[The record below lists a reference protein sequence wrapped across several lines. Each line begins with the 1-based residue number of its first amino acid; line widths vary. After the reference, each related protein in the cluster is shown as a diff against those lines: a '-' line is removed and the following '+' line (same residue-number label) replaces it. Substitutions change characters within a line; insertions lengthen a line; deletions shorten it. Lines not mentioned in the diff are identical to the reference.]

1 MPPVSGIY
9 LGIDVGSVTTKFAA
23 LDEEDRLVTS
33 LYLRT
38 HGRPIAMIQQGLK
51 ELATRLPAGAQ
62 IKGVGTTGS
71 ARYLAGVILSADV
84 VKNEITAQAVSA
96 LHFVPDVKT
105 VIEIGG
111 QDSKMIVIKG
121 GLVSQFGMNTVCAA
135 GTGSFLDQQA
145 QRLNMPIEDL
155 GKEALKSKKPVSIAG
170 RCTVFAESDMI
181 HKQQMGHSVADIAY
195 GLCRALARNFLHNV
209 GLGME
214 TRPPIVFQGGVAFNR
229 GMVRAFEETLGTG
242 VIVPPHH
249 EVMGAI
255 GAALLTHEEM
265 SIGGN
270 GTSFGGFALAE
281 ADFRT
286 SSFECKACPGVCEI
300 SQVFGD
306 GKVLARWGGRCDLWE
321 GMRT

>member
-1 MPPVSGIY
+1 MPPGKGIY

-38 HGRPIAMIQQGLK
+38 QGRPIAMLQQGLR

-111 QDSKMIVIKG
+111 QDSKMIVIRE

-145 QRLNMPIEDL
+145 QRLNMPIEDM

-195 GLCRALARNFLHNV
+195 GLCRALARNFLNNV

-229 GMVRAFEETLGTG
+229 GMVRALEETLGTG

-270 GTSFGGFALAE
+270 GTSFSGFALAE

-286 SSFECKACPGVCEI
+286 SSFECKACPGVCEV
-300 SQVFGD
+300 SQVFRD
-306 GKVLARWGGRCDLWE
+306 SKVLARWGGRCDLWE

>member
-1 MPPVSGIY
+1 MPPGNGIY

-23 LDEEDRLVTS
+23 LNEEDRLVTS

-38 HGRPIAMIQQGLK
+38 QGRPIAILQQGLR

-111 QDSKMIVIKG
+111 QDSKMIVIRG

-195 GLCRALARNFLHNV
+195 GLCRALARNFLNKV

-214 TRPPIVFQGGVAFNR
+214 TRSPIVFQGGVAFNR
-229 GMVRAFEETLGTG
+229 GMVRALEETLGTG

-270 GTSFGGFALAE
+270 GTSFSGFALAE
-281 ADFRT
+281 AEFRT
-286 SSFECKACPGVCEI
+286 SSFECKACPGVCEV
-300 SQVFGD
+300 SQVFRD
-306 GKVLARWGGRCDLWE
+306 SKVLARWGGRCDLWE

>member
-1 MPPVSGIY
+1 LPLGNGIY

-23 LDEEDRLVTS
+23 LDEQDRLVTS

-38 HGRPIAMIQQGLK
+38 QGRPIAMIQQGLR
-51 ELATRLPAGAQ
+51 ELATRLPPGAQ

-71 ARYLAGVILSADV
+71 ARYLAGVIVSADV

-111 QDSKMIVIKG
+111 QDSKMIVIG
-121 GLVSQFGMNTVCAA
+121 DGLVSQFGMNTVCAA

-145 QRLNMPIEDL
+145 QRLNIPIEDF
-155 GKEALKSKKPVSIAG
+155 GQEALKSKKPVSITG

-195 GLCRALARNFLHNV
+195 GLCRALARNFLNNV

-229 GMVRAFEETLGTG
+229 GMVRAFEEALGTG
-242 VIVPPHH
+242 VIVLPQH

-270 GTSFGGFALAE
+270 GTSFSGFAAAE
-281 ADFRT
+281 ADFST

-300 SQVFGD
+300 SQVFRD

>member
-1 MPPVSGIY
+1 MPPGSGIY

-38 HGRPIAMIQQGLK
+38 QGRPIAMIQQGLK

-195 GLCRALARNFLHNV
+195 GLCRALARNFLNNV

-229 GMVRAFEETLGTG
+229 GMVRAFEEALGTG

>member
-1 MPPVSGIY
+1 
-9 LGIDVGSVTTKFAA
+9 
-23 LDEEDRLVTS
+23 
-33 LYLRT
+33 
-38 HGRPIAMIQQGLK
+38 
-51 ELATRLPAGAQ
+51 
-62 IKGVGTTGS
+62 
-71 ARYLAGVILSADV
+71 LSADV

-111 QDSKMIVIKG
+111 QDSKMLVIRG

-195 GLCRALARNFLHNV
+195 GLCRALARTFLNNV

-214 TRPPIVFQGGVAFNR
+214 PRPPIVFQGGVAFNR

-270 GTSFGGFALAE
+270 GTSFGGFAVAE

-286 SSFECKACPGVCEI
+286 SSFECKACTGICEI
-300 SQVFGD
+300 SQVFRD
-306 GKVLARWGGRCDLWE
+306 SKVLARWGGRCDLWE